1 MDANRK
7 SSIRSG
13 SSAGVPEPVSLPVEV
28 FVKPANPR
36 LRSASPVDVEV
47 GADSGGA
54 SVLLVGGMGAKIGL
68 LIVNMNRS
76 GKPSFWIA
84 SAAFAWNSA
93 LF

>member
-1 MDANRK
+1 MEANRK
-7 SSIRSG
+7 SSIKRS
-13 SSAGVPEPVSLPVEV
+13 SVELVALEPSLLEV

-36 LRSASPVDVEV
+36 LRSANPVGVEDI
-47 GADSGGA
+47 ADSSGA
-54 SVLLVGGMGAKIGL
+54 SVPLVRGIGAKMGL

-84 SAAFAWNSA
+84 SASLAWNSA